1 MTPPAT
7 IINAAAQVF
16 PVTPDDITG
25 PSRRRNETDARFC
38 VALIMHQFNRA
49 GNLQI
54 AQLFN
59 RNNHSSGHYMHRRGA
74 DLCETDKQYRGM
86 VERVVSLLGLNV
98 EAAA

>member
-25 PSRRRNETDARFC
+25 PGRRRNETDARFC

-54 AQLFN
+54 ARLFN
-59 RNNHSSGHYMHRRGA
+59 RNNHSSGCYMHRRGA
-74 DLCETDKQYRGM
+74 DLCESDKQYRGM
-86 VERVVSLLGLNV
+86 VNRVIALLGLEV
-98 EAAA
+98 AA